1 MRRRRTG
8 RTGRTG
14 RITGPVAFVTTGVM
28 WLGLTV
34 ALSPTPASAGTPLPG
49 APNCPMFPADNVWN
63 TPVANLPVN
72 PQSAAWLASMDAS
85 TTNLHPDFGPSDDP
99 STPYGIPY
107 TVVSP
112 SQPEVPITFQY
123 ADESDPGPYPFSAST
138 PIEGGQQSTGDRHAI
153 MVNPAT
159 CTLYELWDAQYS
171 ASGSTAGSGAIWNL
185 NSNALRPAG
194 WTSADAAG
202 LPILPGLVRYDEVQS
217 GVITHAIRMTA
228 ETTDTSY
235 IWPARHEAGS
245 SSNPDLPPMGARF
258 RLKADYNIS
267 GYSAQAQV
275 VLRAMQQYGLILA
288 DNGSNW
294 YFGGTADENWPIAL
308 VNELKQVPA
317 SAFEAVDE
325 SSLMI
330 DPNSGQAR
338 QLGAAVNCGSGPGYR
353 MVAAD
358 GGIFSFCQSFLGS
371 MGGQHLNAPMV
382 GMAETPGGGGYWEVA
397 TDGGIFSYGNA
408 GFYGSTGSI
417 RLNKPIVGMASTPDG
432 GGYWLVAS
440 DGGIFSYG
448 DAHFFGS
455 AGSMHLNKPI
465 VGMASTPD
473 GGGYW
478 LVASDGGIFSYGD
491 AVYYGS
497 RGGQPLNKPIV
508 GMAPSASGHGYWL
521 VASDGGIFNYGDAG
535 FDGSAGSIVLNKPIV
550 GMSASPDGGGYWL
563 VASDGGIFN
572 YGDAVFNGSTGGLA
586 LDAPIVAMG

>member
-1 MRRRRTG
+1 M
-8 RTGRTG
+8 
-14 RITGPVAFVTTGVM
+14 
-28 WLGLTV
+28 GLTV
-34 ALSPTPASAGTPLPG
+34 AVSPTTASAGTPVPG

-63 TPVANLPVN
+63 TPIANLPVN
-72 PQSAAWLASMDAS
+72 PQSAAWMASMDAS
-85 TTNLHPDFGPSDDP
+85 TTNLHPDFGPSGDP

-112 SQPEVPITFQY
+112 SQPEVPINFQY
-123 ADESDPGPYPFSAST
+123 ADQSDPGPYPFSAST
-138 PIEGGQQSTGDRHAI
+138 PIEGGQDSTGDRHAI

-159 CTLYELWDAQYS
+159 CTLYELDGAQYS
-171 ASGSTAGSGAIWNL
+171 AWGSTAVSGAIWNL
-185 NSNALRPAG
+185 DSNALRPAG

-228 ETTDTSY
+228 EATDTSY
-235 IWPARHEAGS
+235 LWPARHEAGS

-258 RLKADYNIS
+258 RLKADYDIS

-294 YFGGTADENWPIAL
+294 YFGGTADDNWPIAL
-308 VNELKQVPA
+308 VDELKEVPA

-338 QLGAAVNCGSGPGYR
+338 QLGGATNCSSDPGYR
-353 MVAAD
+353 LVASD

-382 GMAETPGGGGYWEVA
+382 GMAQTPDGGGYWEVA
-397 TDGGIFSYGNA
+397 ADGGIFSYGNA
-408 GFYGSTGSI
+408 AFHGSPGGLH
-417 RLNKPIVGMASTPDG
+417 LNAPIVGMAATPDG

-440 DGGIFSYG
+440 DGGIFNYG
-448 DAHFFGS
+448 DAHFYGS
-455 AGSMHLNKPI
+455 AGSLHLNEPI
-465 VGMASTPD
+465 VGMAATPD

-491 AVYYGS
+491 AVFYGS
-497 RGGQPLNKPIV
+497 RGGQHLNKPIV
-508 GMAPSASGHGYWL
+508 GMASSASGHGYWL

-535 FDGSAGSIVLNKPIV
+535 FDGSAGSIALDKPIV
-550 GMSASPDGGGYWL
+550 GMLGTSDGGGYWL
-563 VASDGGIFN
+563 VASDGGIFS

>member
-1 MRRRRTG
+1 VGRRKRAV
-8 RTGRTG
+8 
-14 RITGPVAFVTTGVM
+14 PVAVLAVGM
-28 WLGLTV
+28 LWLGLTV
-34 ALSPTPASAGTPLPG
+34 SVAPSVASAGTPLPG
-49 APNCPMFPADNVWN
+49 AANCPMFPADNVWN
-63 TPVANLPVN
+63 TPVASLPVN
-72 PQSAAWLASMDAS
+72 PNSAAWMASMDSA
-85 TTNLHPDFGPSDDP
+85 TTNLHPDFGPSGDP

-112 SQPEVPITFQY
+112 SQPLVPITFEY
-123 ADESDPGPYPFSAST
+123 ADQSDPGPYPFSSST
-138 PIEGGQQSTGDRHAI
+138 PIEGGQDSTGDRHAI

-159 CTLYELWDAQYS
+159 CTLYELYDAQYS

-217 GVITHAIRMTA
+217 GVITHAIRITA
-228 ETTDTSY
+228 EATDTSY
-235 IWPARHEAGS
+235 LWPARHEAGT

-258 RLKADYNIS
+258 RLKASFDIS
-267 GYSAQAQV
+267 GYSPQAQV

-294 YFGGTADENWPIAL
+294 YFGGTADDNWPQSL
-308 VNELKQVPA
+308 VDELKTVPA

-338 QLGAAVNCGSGPGYR
+338 QLGAATNCSSDPGYR
-353 MVAAD
+353 LVASD
-358 GGIFSFCQSFLGS
+358 GGVFSFCQSFLGS

-382 GMAETPGGGGYWEVA
+382 GLAETPDGGGYWEVA
-397 TDGGIFSYGNA
+397 ADGGIFSYGNA
-408 GFYGSTGSI
+408 GFHGSTGGLHLNAPIVGMAATPDGGGYWLVAADGGIFNYGNAGFYGSAGSI
-417 RLNKPIVGMASTPDG
+417 HLDKPIVGMAATPDG

-448 DAHFFGS
+448 DANF
-455 AGSMHLNKPI
+455 
-465 VGMASTPD
+465 
-473 GGGYW
+473 
-478 LVASDGGIFSYGD
+478 
-491 AVYYGS
+491 YGS

-508 GMAPSASGHGYWL
+508 GMAASVSGHGYWL

-550 GMSASPDGGGYWL
+550 GMLGAPGGTGYWL
-563 VASDGGIFN
+563 VASDGGIFS

-586 LDAPIVAMG
+586 LNAPIVAMG